1 MASITK
7 HKDGWRAHVYVHGAR
22 ATKVFE
28 KRRDAQ
34 AWAASKERE
43 LETVKGSKGMTL
55 AQASAKYV
63 ATFSRQKAPS
73 AAEWEERRFAE
84 LCDHFGAET
93 RLVQIGSDKIG
104 EWRDERLKTVSGST
118 VIRAANLY
126 RSLFQVAVDE
136 WKVLPANPFKG
147 VKMPE
152 HNPARHQIWTWQ
164 LIKRVLR
171 AQQRNE
177 REIQTIRAFHIA
189 LHTAMRLNEILA
201 AKVVGQVAILE
212 RDKSSGKASPP
223 VKVPLA
229 RKGAKLFAK
238 YPPFTIAPDIA
249 SATFS
254 DLTDELLIDGLTFH
268 DSRASALTW
277 LSRRYDVMTLA
288 RISRHK
294 NMKILMDTYY
304 RETAEQIAARLVP
317 QHLKER

>member
-7 HKDGWRAHVYVHGAR
+7 HKAGWRAHVFVRGIR
-22 ATKVFE
+22 VTKVFE

-34 AWAASKERE
+34 SWAAAKEKE
-43 LETVKGSKGMTL
+43 LGSLKGAGMTL
-55 AQASAKYV
+55 AQATAKYV
-63 ATFSRQKAPS
+63 TSTSSQKAPGS
-73 AAEWEERRFAE
+73 AEWEERRLAE
-84 LCDHFGAET
+84 FSDFMGEGT
-93 RLVQIGSDKIG
+93 RLVDIGSDRIG
-104 EWRDERLKTVSGST
+104 DWRDHRLKTVSGST
-118 VIRAANLY
+118 VIRDANLF
-126 RSLFQVAVDE
+126 RNLFQTAVDE
-136 WKVLPANPFKG
+136 WKVIQSNPFKG

-171 AQQRNE
+171 AQNRND

-189 LHTAMRLNEILA
+189 LHTGMRLNEILG
-201 AKVVGQVAILE
+201 AKLAGRVAILE

-229 RKGAKLFAK
+229 RKGAALFAK
-238 YPPFTIAPDIA
+238 YQPFTIRPDIA

-277 LSRRYDVMTLA
+277 LSRRVDVMTLA

-294 NMKILMDTYY
+294 NMRILMETYY
-304 RETAEQIAARLVP
+304 RETAEQIAARL
-317 QHLKER
+317 